1 MAIGRSICWT
11 DVKYVTNNQVHSYDV
26 INICVILN
34 ENNCCLELLLMKSM
48 GGEFVTT
55 SVEIAPGWP
64 VRLCIVA
71 GLTPVKAPHGGNGQ
85 VSV

>member
-1 MAIGRSICWT
+1 MAIRRSICWT
-11 DVKYVTNNQVHSYDV
+11 DVKYVKNDQVHSYDV
-26 INICVILN
+26 INICVIVKA
-34 ENNCCLELLLMKSM
+34 NNCCLELLCTKSV

-55 SVEIAPGWP
+55 SVEMAPGWP

-71 GLTPVKAPHGGNGQ
+71 GLTLVKAPHGENGQ